1 MPGSPCSLDVDVD
14 LDFDFDFDFDQV
26 HDHAPSRLC
35 F

>member
-14 LDFDFDFDFDQV
+14 LDFDFDFDQV

>member
-14 LDFDFDFDFDQV
+14 VDLDFDFDQV